1 MTKTLLDVLKDRLPN
16 LAVELDKVDDA
27 ELPTSCLRTEM
38 AELTTASEDDPTFHL
53 LSGAFG
59 WWQTPQGD
67 AFWRKHFETLTKAE
81 TK

>member
-1 MTKTLLDVLKDRLPN
+1 MTKTLLEVLKDRLPN
-16 LAVELDKVDDA
+16 LSDELDKVDEA

-38 AELTTASEDDPTFHL
+38 AELTSTSEDDPTFHL

-67 AFWRKHFETLTKAE
+67 AFWRDKYETLMETE